1 MKVEEEDEQGCQG
14 KGGRKREKEEGEEED
29 RREEEGEGWRRRG
42 GQEGGRG
49 RRMEEKRR
57 TGGKIEP
64 LVIIFLSN
72 LSPGHMT
79 LDPVYSNM
87 IGQ

>member
-1 MKVEEEDEQGCQG
+1 MNRDVRG
-14 KGGRKREKEEGEEED
+14 K
-29 RREEEGEGWRRRG
+29 
-42 GQEGGRG
+42 EGGRG

-57 TGGKIEP
+57 TGGKIES